1 MQTIQKTTL
10 MLKGKE
16 SENMDKFLKDTSMML
31 KTKEVKTWP
40 MKNKFSK
47 DSFFKK
53 VSQMATLA
61 DPAVIFSKSVHYTL
75 KFIR

>member
-1 MQTIQKTTL
+1 MILKYLIAKQKNTSIL
-10 MLKGKE
+10 LKIMLKGK
-16 SENMDKFLKDTSMML
+16 K
-31 KTKEVKTWP
+31 VKRP
-40 MKNKFSK
+40 KKNKFSK

-61 DPAVIFSKSVHYTL
+61 DPAVIFSESVHHTL

>member
-1 MQTIQKTTL
+1 
-10 MLKGKE
+10 
-16 SENMDKFLKDTSMML
+16 MMFE
-31 KTKEVKTWP
+31 TKKVKARP
-40 MKNKFSK
+40 IKNKFSK

-61 DPAVIFSKSVHYTL
+61 DPAVKFLKTVHHTL